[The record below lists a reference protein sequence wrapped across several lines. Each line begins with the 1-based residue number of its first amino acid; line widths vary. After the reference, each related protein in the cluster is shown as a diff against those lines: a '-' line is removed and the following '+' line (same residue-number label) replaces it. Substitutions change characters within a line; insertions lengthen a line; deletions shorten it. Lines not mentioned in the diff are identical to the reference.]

1 MRKEVKEAIADGI
14 EFVAGAIGVAIGVA
28 EKQQRLVAGV
38 GERVHALGEH

>member
-28 EKQQRLVAGV
+28 AILAITGTSVQWF
-38 GERVHALGEH
+38 